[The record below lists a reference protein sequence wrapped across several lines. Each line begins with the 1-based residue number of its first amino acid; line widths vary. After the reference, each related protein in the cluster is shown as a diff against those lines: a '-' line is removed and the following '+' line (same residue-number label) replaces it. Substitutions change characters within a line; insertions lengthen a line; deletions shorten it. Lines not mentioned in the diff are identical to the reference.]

1 MLDKN
6 LEDLINFSLIEQE
19 NLDKAGTQ
27 RRFRVSPF
35 VDQYIQMKMS
45 RTMKQDYLN
54 TVCTLIQ
61 TKVVEYKRDYAQKIA
76 LCRTHHDSHKV
87 LTVLQDQIAPYES

>member
-19 NLDKAGTQ
+19 NLDKAGNQ

-35 VDQYIQMKMS
+35 VDAYIQKKTPRPMKKDHLS
-45 RTMKQDYLN
+45 
-54 TVCTLIQ
+54 TVQTLI
-61 TKVVEYKRDYAQKIA
+61 
-76 LCRTHHDSHKV
+76 
-87 LTVLQDQIAPYES
+87 